1 MAWQEVYRYAGK
13 MFGAAEP
20 VPQDAG
26 LPLGAR
32 IGSLVHLQ
40 MTPLI
45 RARSAG
51 SLIAMPADGEMR
63 VVAISRVQLEMS
75 GSLYR
80 YYLNC
85 DEDGT
90 EKFLQ
95 LYCDADGEIGELL
108 YCSRL
113 TRLIPETVDDQ
124 QAYLGESGCGLGD
137 RSYSLWRAQLAEM
150 DMEEASLD
158 SAFADADSLEYF
170 RDAGDPECEFVAPFR
185 GVETRIDDAGGR
197 HGLQQDLVYMPYS
210 RRLGAEDVDSA
221 QRELL
226 LIGTEILR
234 SRDGDRSRRGIH
246 VDFMIAI
253 PLETERLTLQ

>member
-1 MAWQEVYRYAGK
+1 MLGK
-13 MFGAAEP
+13 AEP
-20 VPQDAG
+20 APQDAG

-45 RARSAG
+45 RAQSAG
-51 SLIAMPADGEMR
+51 SLIAMPGEAELR
-63 VVAISRVQLEMS
+63 VLAISRVQLQMS

-95 LYCDADGEIGELL
+95 LYCDANGEVSELL

-113 TRLIPETVDDQ
+113 TRLIPETSEDQ
-124 QAYLGESGCGLGD
+124 QAYLGEDGYGLGD
-137 RSYSLWRAQLAEM
+137 RSYTLWRAQLAELGM
-150 DMEEASLD
+150 SATALD
-158 SAFADADSLEYF
+158 SAFAAASLEYF
-170 RDAGDPECEFVAPFR
+170 RDAGDAACEFVAPFR
-185 GVETRIDDAGGR
+185 GSETRIDDAGGR
-197 HGLQQDLVYMPYS
+197 HGLQQDIVFMPYS
-210 RRLGAEDVDSA
+210 RQLGDEAGNSM

-226 LIGTEILR
+226 LISTEIVR
-234 SRDGDRSRRGIH
+234 SRDGDRSRREIH

-253 PLETERLTLQ
+253 PLEMERLTLQ